1 MKMYTLAD
9 HAIKPEEFSR
19 AATICSGKVLSPYV
33 VKTVYQVLSA
43 IFEFSKSNTF
53 FILFLQIFD
62 SDGDGMLSYEEF
74 IAIMKDR
81 VNRGLKTFSRQEGWA
96 GFKRCVKQELRSK
109 SA

>member
-43 IFEFSKSNTF
+43 IFEFSKSYTITF
-53 FILFLQIFD
+53 FDHFF
-62 SDGDGMLSYEEF
+62 F
-74 IAIMKDR
+74 FFKD
-81 VNRGLKTFSRQEGWA
+81 F
-96 GFKRCVKQELRSK
+96 
-109 SA
+109 